1 MNSINVVGRITKN
14 PELRYTSSNKAV
26 MQLDI
31 AINNGKD
38 DTTFLPITI
47 FGKQAENIDKYC
59 NKGDLLAIEGL
70 IKNHNWKDKE
80 EKMHY
85 DYTFIV
91 NRVDFLS
98 TKGNSTTDI
107 KKTENEPKN
116 ESIDNTQIYAD
127 FGDSIE
133 ISDDDIAF

>member
-1 MNSINVVGRITKN
+1 MNSFECIGRIVKK

-47 FGKQAENIDKYC
+47 FGKQAENVHKYC
-59 NKGDLLAIEGL
+59 TKGDMLGIEGI

-85 DYTFIV
+85 DYTFIGD
-91 NRVDFLS
+91 RVEFLS
-98 TKGNSTTDI
+98 KSTNSTTNT
-107 KKTENEPKN
+107 KKTENEPKKDST
-116 ESIDNTQIYAD
+116 EQIFED
-127 FGDSIE
+127 FGNEIE
-133 ISDDDIAF
+133 INDDEIEF

>member
-1 MNSINVVGRITKN
+1 MNSFECTGRITKK

-85 DYTFIV
+85 DYTFIG
-91 NRVDFLS
+91 NRVEFLS
-98 TKGNSTTDI
+98 TKGNSTTDT

-116 ESIDNTQIYAD
+116 ESVDNTQIYAD
-127 FGDSIE
+127 FGNKIE
-133 ISDDDIAF
+133 FDNDIGF